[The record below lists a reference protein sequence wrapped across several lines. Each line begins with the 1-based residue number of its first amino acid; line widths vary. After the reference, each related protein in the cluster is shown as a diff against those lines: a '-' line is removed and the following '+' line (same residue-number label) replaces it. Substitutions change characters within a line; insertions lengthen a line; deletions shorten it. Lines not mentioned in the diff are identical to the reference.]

1 MTGFFKVF
9 VAILDIA
16 SAIYLFQVF
25 AFFVACFLGK
35 RDDEDNIQ
43 NVFFLPRNKFWFV
56 AIALLAMA
64 TLVLS
69 FDYRKSIWG

>member
-1 MTGFFKVF
+1 MNPSEWKDGFSMTTLYEGAFAKLNLT
-9 VAILDIA
+9 LD
-16 SAIYLFQVF
+16 V
-25 AFFVACFLGK
+25 LGK